1 VSAVAKEAILI
12 LHLTLPEDERTGDLE
27 LDPLA
32 FTFEGLVQTNLWHI
46 RRARKLGRP
55 LPSLYG
61 SGVRY
66 KDDDPHG
73 QENWRDIPAV
83 LRAGGG
89 DCDRLSAWR
98 IAELRDVGIAAR
110 PRFDCWRVPKDAL
123 LSGPARHDAHVRVEH
138 PDGRIED
145 PSEHLNA
152 RERGRHR

>member
-1 VSAVAKEAILI
+1 MAKEAIII
-12 LHLTLPEDERTGDLE
+12 LHLTLPEDDGTLR
-27 LDPLA
+27 LDPLD

-55 LPSLYG
+55 LPSLYK

-73 QENWRDIPAV
+73 QHSQENWRDILGV
-83 LRAGGG
+83 IRAGGG

-98 IAELRDVGIAAR
+98 VAELRDVGIAAR
-110 PRFDCWRVPKDAL
+110 GRFDWHRIPKDAI
-123 LSGPARHDAHVRVEH
+123 LSGPERQVAHVRVEH

-145 PSEHLNA
+145 PSQHLDG
-152 RERGRHR
+152 ERGHYY